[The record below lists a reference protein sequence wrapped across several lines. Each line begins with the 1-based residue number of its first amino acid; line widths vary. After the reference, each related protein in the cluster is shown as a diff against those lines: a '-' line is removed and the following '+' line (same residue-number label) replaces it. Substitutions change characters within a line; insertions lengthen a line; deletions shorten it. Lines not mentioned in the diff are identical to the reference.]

1 MLAIRMTLRLTQYC
15 FALLAIAIFALALIA
30 FAAPA
35 KADSIRVATYTAS
48 LSRRNAGDL
57 LKDIQQQNPQV
68 LAVAEVIQR
77 VRPDVLLINEF
88 DYDPKAL
95 ALFQALLATGQDTT
109 GNGAAMGISYAHSYS
124 APVNAGVPSGYDLN
138 GNQEVG
144 GPGDS
149 YGFGYF
155 PGQNGMA
162 ILSRLPIV
170 QTRHFQNFLWRDVP
184 DNNMPRDF
192 LREDTQAAFRLSSKA
207 HWDVT
212 LSTHG
217 KTLHLLASHP
227 TPPVF
232 DGPED
237 LNGRR
242 NHDEIRFWA
251 DYIDGAD
258 YFYDDEGQ
266 ASGLQHNE
274 RFVVLGNLNADP
286 FDGDSFEGAILQ
298 LLNHPKILGSPT
310 DTTLTPSSAGAEMA
324 ALRQSGANSDH
335 KGDPAFD
342 TADFGYNR
350 DNPGTDR
357 APGNLRTDYILPS
370 KTLQIK
376 DAGVYWLTKDDP
388 LFALAEYPTS
398 THRMV
403 WMDILLP
410 N

>member
-15 FALLAIAIFALALIA
+15 FALLAIAISALALMA
-30 FAAPA
+30 FAVPA
-35 KADSIRVATYTAS
+35 KADSTRVATYTAS
-48 LSRRNAGDL
+48 LSRRDAGDL
-57 LKDIQQQNPQV
+57 LKDIQQQDPQV

-88 DYDPKAL
+88 DFNPEAL
-95 ALFQALLATGQDTT
+95 TLFQALLTTGQNTT
-109 GNGAAMGISYAHSYS
+109 GNGAARGIDYAHSYS

-138 GNQEVG
+138 GNQEIG

-162 ILSRLPIV
+162 ILSRFPIV
-170 QTRHFQNFLWRDVP
+170 QTRHFQNFLWRDMP
-184 DNNMPRDF
+184 ENNMPRDF
-192 LREDTQAAFRLSSKA
+192 LREDAQAAFRLSSKA

-212 LSTHG
+212 LSIHG
-217 KTLHLLASHP
+217 KSLHLLAAHP
-227 TPPVF
+227 SPPVF

-242 NHDEIRFWA
+242 NHDEIRLWA
-251 DYIDGAD
+251 DYIDGAS
-258 YFYDDEGQ
+258 YMYDDQGTKG
-266 ASGLQHNE
+266 GLQKGE
-274 RFVVLGNLNADP
+274 DFVVLGNLNADP
-286 FDGDSFEGAILQ
+286 FDGESFEGAIHQ
-298 LLNHPKILGSPT
+298 LLSHPKIWGSAT
-310 DTTLTPSSAGAEMA
+310 DPDLTPNSSGAAEA
-324 ALRQSGANSDH
+324 ALRQAGINTNH

-342 TADFGYNR
+342 TADFGYDR
-350 DNPGTDR
+350 DSPGTDR
-357 APGNLRTDYILPS
+357 APGNLRTDYVLPS
-370 KTLQIK
+370 KSLQIK
-376 DAGVYWLTKDDP
+376 DAGVYWLTTNDH